1 MKNSNIDLIVPFWK
15 PIDWSS
21 FDVVKKV
28 KNQIKPNKVG
38 HAGSLDPFAE
48 GVLVLCTGRK
58 TKESDKL
65 MLLQKEYE
73 GTIKLGI
80 ETNTLD
86 PTGTICKDL
95 DVPKLNSEKI
105 NNILLQF
112 MGRSYQVP
120 PMFSAL
126 KRNGVPLYKLARK
139 GINIKLEP
147 RPINIYKI
155 ELLDYNNDEI
165 KFKVSCSKGTYIRSL
180 ARDIAN
186 KLNTCG
192 HLIHLCRT
200 KVGSYTKANAIR
212 IENLNE
218 WLLSVT

>member
-28 KNQIKPNKVG
+28 KSQIKPNKVG

-65 MLLQKEYE
+65 MLLQKEYV

-95 DVPKLNSEKI
+95 DVPRLNSEKI
-105 NNILLQF
+105 NNTLLQF
-112 MGRSYQVP
+112 MGISYQIP

-155 ELLDYNNDEI
+155 ELLDYKNDEI

-218 WLLSVT
+218 WLSSVT